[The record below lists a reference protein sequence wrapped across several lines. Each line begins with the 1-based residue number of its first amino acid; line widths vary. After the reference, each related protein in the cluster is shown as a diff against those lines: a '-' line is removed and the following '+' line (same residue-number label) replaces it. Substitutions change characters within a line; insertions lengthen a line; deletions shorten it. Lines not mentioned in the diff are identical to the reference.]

1 MINAN
6 DWLNE
11 VPNGWHNLFLD
22 MLIELNN
29 VLDAHGLKDNYD
41 FIDVKEKY
49 GVMRVYD
56 YMKDYSDVPQE
67 VIDIV
72 RKYEEL
78 SKRICPICGK
88 EKNMPYMCKSCEDT
102 FYNLL
107 P

>member
-11 VPNGWHNLFLD
+11 VPNGWHDLFLD

-29 VLDAHGLKDNYD
+29 VLDRCGIKDKYE

-49 GVMRVYD
+49 GVMRIYD
-56 YMKDYSDVPQE
+56 YMTDYSDVPQE
-67 VIDIV
+67 VMDV
-72 RKYEEL
+72 VHKYEEM
-78 SKRICPICGK
+78 SKKFCPICGK
-88 EKNMPYMCKSCEDT
+88 PKDIPYMCRDCEDL
-102 FYNLL
+102 YLSLL